1 LEGRSA
7 GWYGDVFD
15 LVFKD
20 LDKDR
25 AGNLWQE
32 QLKEDPK
39 KASGARDE
47 HDDD

>member
-1 LEGRSA
+1 
-7 GWYGDVFD
+7 VFD
-15 LVFKD
+15 LVFKE

-32 QLKEDPK
+32 QLKENPK
-39 KASGARDE
+39 KKANDE